1 MKRLRIGM
9 ISFAHSH
16 AFSYFRELAAIDN
29 AEVVAIADENRERI
43 QSLIEHG
50 YISYYDDYR
59 NMLKIPEIDAVIICS
74 ENVNHASMVME
85 SARAGKHI
93 LCEKPLG
100 VGMDEM
106 KIMVEICSQYGVQ
119 LMTAFPCRYL
129 PAVLE
134 TKRAL
139 ERGDI
144 GQVVAVKGYNRG
156 TVPEGWF
163 LESSLSGGGAILDHT
178 VHIADLLRWLFKIEP
193 IAVYAELGHLFQ
205 DLEVED
211 SGMVHIE
218 FDQGLIALIDTSW
231 SRNRKYPFWG
241 DVKLDII
248 GTEGVIHLDAFA
260 QTNEVYSDLEDKARW
275 SYWGERMNYYM
286 LKDFVDAL
294 VTERGVS
301 VTGEDGLL
309 ATSIALA
316 AYESVKSEG
325 KVALKKANLEPY
337 RRNNIIGEP

>member
-1 MKRLRIGM
+1 MKKLRIGM

-16 AFSYFRELAAIDN
+16 AFSYYRELIAIEN
-29 AEVVAIADENRERI
+29 AEVVAIADDNRERV
-43 QSLIEHG
+43 QKLLEHEG
-50 YISYYDDYR
+50 ISYYEDYR
-59 NMLKIPEIDAVIICS
+59 SMLQLPEIEAVIICS

-106 KIMVEICSQYGVQ
+106 KIMIEICSKYGVQ

-139 ERGDI
+139 ERGEI
-144 GQVVAVKGYNRG
+144 GQVIAVKGYNRG
-156 TVPEGWF
+156 TAPEGWF
-163 LESSLSGGGAILDHT
+163 VESSLSGGGAILDHT
-178 VHIADLLRWLFKIEP
+178 VHVADLLRWLFKREP
-193 IAVYAELGHLFQ
+193 LAVYAEQGHLFH

-218 FDQGLIALIDTSW
+218 FDQGIIAFIDTSW
-231 SRNRKYPFWG
+231 SRNRSYPFWG

-248 GTEGVIHLDAFA
+248 GTEGVIHMDAFA
-260 QTNEVYSDLEDKARW
+260 QTNEVYSDLEGKARW

-286 LKDFVDAL
+286 LQDFVDSLIA
-294 VTERGVS
+294 GKS
-301 VTGEDGLL
+301 VPVPGEDGLQ
-309 ATSIALA
+309 AASIALA
-316 AYESVKSEG
+316 AYESIRKEG
-325 KVALKKANLEPY
+325 KVTMK
-337 RRNNIIGEP
+337 

>member
-16 AFSYFRELAAIDN
+16 AFSYYRELAKIPH
-29 AEVVAIADENRERI
+29 AEVVAIADDNRERVK
-43 QSLIEHG
+43 SLLEQAHL
-50 YISYYDDYR
+50 SYYENYR
-59 NMLKIPEIDAVIICS
+59 DMLQLPDIDAVIICS

-100 VGMDEM
+100 VSMDEM
-106 KIMVEICSQYGVQ
+106 KIMIELCSKYGVE

-129 PAVLE
+129 PAVME

-139 ERGDI
+139 VRGDI

-156 TVPEGWF
+156 TAPTGWF
-163 LESSLSGGGAILDHT
+163 VEPGLSGGGAILDHT
-178 VHIADLLRWLFKIEP
+178 VHIADLLRWLFNTEP
-193 IAVYAELGHLFQ
+193 LAVYAEQGQ
-205 DLEVED
+205 IRGDLEVED

-218 FDQGLIALIDTSW
+218 FDQGMMALIDTSW
-231 SRNRKYPFWG
+231 SRNRSYPFWG

-248 GTEGVIHLDAFA
+248 GTEGVIHMDAFA
-260 QTNEVYSDLEDKARW
+260 QTNEVYSDLEVKSRW

-286 LKDFVDAL
+286 LEDFVDAINAKR
-294 VTERGVS
+294 VVP
-301 VTGEDGLL
+301 VTGEDGLR

-316 AYESVKSEG
+316 AYESIKSKG
-325 KVALKKANLEPY
+325 KVVLQ
-337 RRNNIIGEP
+337 R

>member
-16 AFSYFRELAAIDN
+16 AFSYYRELATIEN
-29 AEVVAIADENRERI
+29 AEVVAIADENRERVH
-43 QSLIEHG
+43 SLLEHG
-50 YISYYDDYR
+50 HLSYYDDYR
-59 NMLKIPEIDAVIICS
+59 DMLKLPEIDAVIICS
-74 ENVNHASMVME
+74 ENVNHASMVMD
-85 SARAGKHI
+85 SARAGKHV

-100 VGMDEM
+100 VAIDEM
-106 KIMVEICSQYGVQ
+106 KIMIEICSKYGVQ

-129 PAVLE
+129 PAVVE
-134 TKRAL
+134 TKKAL

-156 TVPEGWF
+156 TAPEGWF
-163 LESSLSGGGAILDHT
+163 VESSLSGGGAILDHT
-178 VHIADLLRWLFKIEP
+178 VHIADLLRWLFKREP
-193 IAVYAELGHLFQ
+193 LAVYAEQGHLFH

-218 FDQGLIALIDTSW
+218 FEQGMIAFIDTSW
-231 SRNRKYPFWG
+231 SRNRNYPFWG
-241 DVKLDII
+241 DMKLDIF
-248 GTEGVIHLDAFA
+248 GTEGVIHMDAFA

-275 SYWGERMNYYM
+275 SYWGEHMNYYM
-286 LKDFVDAL
+286 LQDFVDAL
-294 VTERGVS
+294 VAEKGVP

-316 AYESVKSEG
+316 AYESIQREG
-325 KVALKKANLEPY
+325 KVTMEQENEHEALDMK
-337 RRNNIIGEP
+337 

>member
-9 ISFAHSH
+9 ISFAHPH
-16 AFSYFRELAAIDN
+16 AFSYFRELAAIKN
-29 AEVVAIADENRERI
+29 VEVVAIADDNMERVMTLLD
-43 QSLIEHG
+43 QGH
-50 YISYYDDYR
+50 ISYYEDYR
-59 NMLKIPEIDAVIICS
+59 IMLQLPEIDAVIICS
-74 ENVNHASMVME
+74 ENVKHASMVME

-100 VGMDEM
+100 ISMDEM
-106 KIMVEICSQYGVQ
+106 KIMIEICSKYRVQ

-156 TVPEGWF
+156 TAPEGWF
-163 LESSLSGGGAILDHT
+163 LDPSQSGGGAILDHT
-178 VHIADLLRWLFKIEP
+178 VHVADLLRWLFNLDP
-193 IAVYAELGHLFQ
+193 TAVYAEQGHLFH
-205 DLEVED
+205 DLAVED

-218 FDQGLIALIDTSW
+218 LDQGVIAFIDTSW
-231 SRNRKYPFWG
+231 SRNRTYPFWG

-248 GTEGVIHLDAFA
+248 GTEGVIHMDAFA
-260 QTNEVYSDLEDKARW
+260 QTNEVYSDLEERARW

-286 LKDFVDAL
+286 LQDFVDSLLSGRSVL
-294 VTERGVS
+294 VS
-301 VTGEDGLL
+301 GEDGLQ
-309 ATSIALA
+309 ATAVALA
-316 AYESVKSEG
+316 AYESIQKKGRVILR
-325 KVALKKANLEPY
+325 KVEEHETRY
-337 RRNNIIGEP
+337 EQ